1 MIDYKLVLILVLS
14 IVLLYLYN
22 RVESLKDELKK
33 QKKEQDEQNNNLKKL
48 EIENANIKNQI
59 ENLEKSILNKTNNL
73 NMAKAKVNVA
83 NSNIVEN
90 INEKKDESIECTDG
104 ICKMPEK
111 ESINKLNI
119 SLMNEKNTT
128 EYSATENDSESDS
141 ITISTDNIVLYSN
154 DKSDKSDNDLQK
166 LNEQVDEELNEENL
180 EIEFIENIEIANDLE
195 KDNQINLGDN
205 NLEEIIN
212 VESLIDKLG
221 DEAIIFNKTINLDLN
236 ANPSDYIEII
246 DSSNSIEDENNLN
259 LNIKTKDIIKSYSDL
274 DYENENNNS
283 SANSK
288 SVLEELNKYKLNEL
302 QSLAKEHNIE
312 ITTLKNGKIK
322 NKTKKELYTELVKIN

>member
-33 QKKEQDEQNNNLKKL
+33 QKKEQDEQKNILKKL
-48 EIENANIKNQI
+48 EIENANIKKQI

-73 NMAKAKVNVA
+73 NIAKAKVNV

-141 ITISTDNIVLYSN
+141 ITISTDNVVLYSN

-166 LNEQVDEELNEENL
+166 LNEHVNEELNEDNI

-259 LNIKTKDIIKSYSDL
+259 LNIQSKDIIKSYSDL

-288 SVLEELNKYKLNEL
+288 SVLEDLNKYKLNEL

>member
-33 QKKEQDEQNNNLKKL
+33 QKKEQDEQNNILKKL
-48 EIENANIKNQI
+48 EIENANIKKQI

-90 INEKKDESIECTDG
+90 INEKKDESIECIDG

-128 EYSATENDSESDS
+128 EYSATENDSESES

-166 LNEQVDEELNEENL
+166 LNEQVNEELNEENI

-205 NLEEIIN
+205 NLEDIIN

>member
-33 QKKEQDEQNNNLKKL
+33 QKKEQEEQKNILKKL
-48 EIENANIKNQI
+48 EIENANIKKQI

-73 NMAKAKVNVA
+73 NVAKVNVP
-83 NSNIVEN
+83 NSNIIEN
-90 INEKKDESIECTDG
+90 INKKKDESVECKDG

-128 EYSATENDSESDS
+128 EYSATENDSESES
-141 ITISTDNIVLYSN
+141 ITISTDNVVLYSN
-154 DKSDKSDNDLQK
+154 DKSEKSDNDIQK
-166 LNEQVDEELNEENL
+166 LNEQVNEDNI

-236 ANPSDYIEII
+236 ANPSDYIEVI

-259 LNIKTKDIIKSYSDL
+259 LNIQTKDIIKSYSDL
-274 DYENENNNS
+274 DYENENENNNS

-288 SVLEELNKYKLNEL
+288 SVLEDLNKYKLNEL